1 MMAILLPFGL
11 AFIMFSLG
19 LGLALSDFR
28 RVFRRPLVVVAGLF
42 AQVVALPLTAW
53 AIAGSLGLDE
63 NAAIG
68 LMILAACPGGVTAG
82 MVTRLAG
89 GDTALS
95 ISLTALTSLLA
106 FITVPL
112 IVGAS
117 MMFFSGQAEEDLP
130 VPVGQLVGGLF
141 LVTLIPVMLGLWL
154 NERGIISKGNRQ
166 LVHRLATAV
175 FVAIVLATFASQWSV
190 LIDNLVRLGAAALLL
205 NISTMTTGAILGLVL
220 GIGMASRVALAMECG
235 MQNAALGITLAVTLL
250 ADPSLAVPSVVY
262 ALLMNVTAFAVIG
275 WRYSGHRN
283 VALEQSV

>member
-1 MMAILLPFGL
+1 
-11 AFIMFSLG
+11 
-19 LGLALSDFR
+19 
-28 RVFRRPLVVVAGLF
+28 LVVVAGLF

-106 FITVPL
+106 FVTVPL
-112 IVGAS
+112 VVGAA
-117 MMFFSGQAEEDLP
+117 MLFFAGESRPLP
-130 VPVGQLVGGLF
+130 VPVGQLIGGLF
-141 LVTLIPVMLGLWL
+141 LVTLIPVALGLVL
-154 NERGIISKGNRQ
+154 NQRGTIDGRRKRLI
-166 LVHRLATAV
+166 HRLATVV
-175 FVAIVLATFASQWSV
+175 FVMIVIATFASQWSV
-190 LIDNLVRLGAAALLL
+190 LADNLVRLGAATLML
-205 NISTMTTGAILGLVL
+205 NVSTMITGAVL
-220 GIGMASRVALAMECG
+220 GIVLGLGLASRLALAMECG

-250 ADPSLAVPSVVY
+250 SDPTLAVPSVVY

-275 WRYSGHRN
+275 WRYGVRRD
-283 VALEQSV
+283 VPLEQSV